1 LSTFVDTS
9 IWYSAADSSDARNER
24 AKKIL
29 SSEPSLMT
37 SDHVL
42 VEGWNLIFSRLG
54 KGAAERFYRAVRSVD
69 FQMTTQADVDR
80 GRGLQAAFP
89 DQDFSVADSTS
100 FALMERLGIE
110 RAASFD
116 NHFAV
121 VRLGPHRNKA
131 LQILG

>member
-1 LSTFVDTS
+1 
-9 IWYSAADSSDARNER
+9 
-24 AKKIL
+24 
-29 SSEPSLMT
+29 MT

-54 KGAAERFYRAVRSVD
+54 KDAAERFYRAARSVD
-69 FQMTTQADVDR
+69 FQITTQADVDR
-80 GRGLQAAFP
+80 GRGFQADFP

-100 FALMERLGIE
+100 FALMERLGIY

-131 LQILG
+131 LRILG